1 MKKLNLNS
9 RIKFRLNDYGKDIFY
24 HRFDELNERIVA
36 RGGKPLEPYFPK
48 VDEHGFS
55 EFQLWDFIEI
65 YGDHIGMGRREFWS
79 DFNFYIDDGDL
90 DDVVIKEED
99 DATED
104 KNI

>member
-9 RIKFRLNDYGKDIFY
+9 TVRFRLNDYGKDIFY

-36 RGGKPLEPYFPK
+36 RGGKPLEPGFPK

-65 YGDHIGMGRREFWS
+65 YGEYIGMGRREFWE
-79 DFNFYIDDGDL
+79 DLNFYIDDDEL
-90 DDVVIKEED
+90 EDVGGFKGAI
-99 DATED
+99 
-104 KNI
+104 